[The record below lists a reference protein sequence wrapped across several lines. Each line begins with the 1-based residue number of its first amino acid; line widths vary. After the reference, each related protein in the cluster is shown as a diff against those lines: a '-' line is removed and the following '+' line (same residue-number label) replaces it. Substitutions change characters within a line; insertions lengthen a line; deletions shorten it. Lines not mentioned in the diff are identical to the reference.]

1 MPVWV
6 IITGSK
12 WYAVCLLIT
21 TFHVDHDEGWTDT
34 KRASEREK
42 MNERTKH
49 PLMTGLFFL
58 KRV

>member
-1 MPVWV
+1 MPVCV

-42 MNERTKH
+42 MSERTKH
-49 PLMTGLFFL
+49 PLMTGLFF
-58 KRV
+58 